1 MTTRILGVLLM
12 LSLVV
17 SVGGCWFLVGAG
29 AATGGVLYVK
39 GAAQKS
45 YPVNVEKA
53 YNAVLA
59 VLAEDKIAPY
69 KKEVAPTVASVEA
82 TLADGKEIKWSLKAS
97 GADTTEVTL
106 RIGTFG
112 DKDRSNYFFQ
122 KLDKQIPG

>member
-1 MTTRILGVLLM
+1 MMRRISGVLLV

-17 SVGGCWFLVGAG
+17 SFGGCWFLVGAG

-53 YNAVLA
+53 YNAALA
-59 VLAEDKIAPY
+59 VLAEDRIVPY
-69 KKEVAPTVASVEA
+69 KKEVAPTVASIEA
-82 TLADGKEIKWSLKAS
+82 TLADGKTIKWSFKAS
-97 GADTTEVTL
+97 GAETTEVTL

-122 KLDKQIPG
+122 KLDKHIPG